1 MLVLRSSV
9 SLRDHKLTL
18 EAGGRLANSLAAF
31 FFKRGDLFMMLT
43 YLSVGLVVVAVVLLT
58 NAIVVFAGTKQLEKK
73 HEKRMKEINE
83 KEQV

>member
-1 MLVLRSSV
+1 
-9 SLRDHKLTL
+9 
-18 EAGGRLANSLAAF
+18 
-31 FFKRGDLFMMLT
+31 MMLT

-58 NAIVVFAGTKQLEKK
+58 NAIVVFAGIKQLEKE

>member
-1 MLVLRSSV
+1 MRSSV

-31 FFKRGDLFMMLT
+31 FLERGDLFMMLT
-43 YLSVGLVVVAVVLLT
+43 FLSVGLVVVAVVLLT
-58 NAIVVFAGTKQLEKK
+58 NAVVVFTGTKQLEKE
-73 HEKRMKEINE
+73 HEKRMDDIKE

>member
-1 MLVLRSSV
+1 MLVLRSSA

-31 FFKRGDLFMMLT
+31 FLERGDLFMMLT
-43 YLSVGLVVVAVVLLT
+43 YLSVGLVVVAVVLLI
-58 NAIVVFAGTKQLEKK
+58 NAIVVFAGTKQLEKE
-73 HEKRMKEINE
+73 HEKRMGDIKE